1 MAMEMERTK
10 RLPAMLV
17 LAALIILGVLAVA
30 LPMLDSD
37 GETSETTD
45 AETYDSS
52 ASGSASSPLSAL
64 HKNADV
70 AAGMTYYVSVDGLV
84 QIVKSTYALDEGGE
98 ATVSITSVTDGYGLT
113 VSDGTCYGTLTK
125 AGTIT
130 LRLSYDGDTSSKNT
144 ITIVAVGSSAPTTTQ
159 YTVTVEASPT
169 NGGSVTGGG
178 TYDSGA
184 TATLK
189 AVPNSGYVFSKW
201 SDGSTSATH
210 IVKVTTDFTVIATFT
225 ASSTTTKV
233 TAVSVTGSSSV
244 AVGATVTLKAN
255 VTPSGATDKSVT
267 WSSSNDGVAKVSSAG
282 VVTGVKAGTA
292 TITATAN
299 DGSGKSGSLDVTVTA
314 TTYTVTVSSG
324 TGGSVSPTSAIKGTQ
339 FETDLNRLTV
349 TGGTSSRTYTA
360 TASTG
365 YEFDHWDVAGAA
377 SVDGETNIIDGTTAI
392 TAVFKKTGGASGDD
406 DSRIF
411 RLVYSANGGSN
422 PPDAVEQTV
431 IESTSYTFSVASA
444 GSMVYKGHTFKG
456 WATTSTATTAAYQP
470 GSEFVVST
478 DNASLDDRKYTRTL
492 YAIWGVSSSSDDDDD
507 KDSGSSNDDLLYFG
521 IIAFICIIGLAAVK
535 IR

>member
-189 AVPNSGYVFSKW
+189 AVPNSGYVFSRW

-406 DSRIF
+406 DSTHRF
-411 RLVYSANGGSN
+411 GLAFDANGGKGAPSTVYKESVGDSCTISI
-422 PPDAVEQTV
+422 PD
-431 IESTSYTFSVASA
+431 A
-444 GSMVYKGHTFKG
+444 GSMTRSGYEFKG
-456 WATTSTATTAAYQP
+456 WAYTATASKTVDTSNGVVVTTS
-470 GSEFVVST
+470 
-478 DNASLDDRKYTRTL
+478 DNAVDGAYVKTL
-492 YAIWGVSSSSDDDDD
+492 YAVWAEEGGDSDR
-507 KDSGSSNDDLLYFG
+507 SLYIFG
-521 IIAFICIIGLAAVK
+521 IIFVVCIILMAAV
-535 IR
+535 RFR